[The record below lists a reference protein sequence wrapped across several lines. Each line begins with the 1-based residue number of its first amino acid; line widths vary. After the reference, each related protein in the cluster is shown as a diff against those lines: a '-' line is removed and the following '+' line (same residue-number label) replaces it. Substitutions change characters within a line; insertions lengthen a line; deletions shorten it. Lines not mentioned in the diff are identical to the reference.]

1 MVGQTVAD
9 NWLVTI
15 WKSSRK
21 SISREPEKAVLG
33 IMAFEVS
40 KLMSKVVSLWQSL
53 TDRELVRLR
62 EEIASSAGIRKLV
75 SDSEDHLMDLVFAE
89 IIENLKSVCRSV
101 ILLGKRCT
109 DPRYHDLDR
118 VLDER
123 GELDPDWFGSRFR
136 LKKMEKNVKKMEKFA
151 AATEQLY
158 QELEVLAELEQS
170 LRRMRAGPDI
180 RVLEFQKKVMWQRQ
194 EVKNLKEMSPWIKT
208 YDYTVQLLLRSIFTI
223 VERLTCVYS
232 GTKQNG
238 GHLSRSNSLRQTSVY
253 PSETNI
259 FSYSFPL
266 GRSFSSL
273 GLGGQKTQSK
283 NVKLKSKSHS
293 RSRSSV
299 FISGKQQPS
308 MRGRISFAP
317 AGFTGCMEKK
327 MCESPVVVESSFGS
341 ANDASSR
348 KDPIKLKDILY
359 GGGKSVKKASLATN
373 TKSRPLNFPPSTLG
387 HAALAVRYANI
398 IILIEKLAS
407 SPELV
412 SLDARDDLYSMLPTA
427 VKSCLRAKLRA
438 FSRGSGCDAAF
449 AAEWGQAV
457 GRILEWLSPL
467 AHGTVRWQSERNFE
481 RQRFS
486 LGPNVRLVQTLYF
499 ADRAETEAVI
509 VELLVGLNYLCRFG
523 REMNRKT

>member
-1 MVGQTVAD
+1 MSAVVRLIDMVGQIVAD
-9 NWLVTI
+9 NWFVSI
-15 WKSSRK
+15 WRSSRK
-21 SISREPEKAVLG
+21 SISREPERAVLG

-53 TDRELVRLR
+53 TDREIIRLR
-62 EEIASSAGIRKLV
+62 EEIASSAGIRKLI
-75 SDSEDHLMDLVFAE
+75 SENEDHLMDLVFSE
-89 IIENLKSVCRSV
+89 IIENLKSVCGSV
-101 ILLGKRCT
+101 ILLGKRCA
-109 DPRYHDLDR
+109 DPRYHNLDQ
-118 VLDER
+118 VLDDR
-123 GELDPDWFGSRFR
+123 GELDPDWLSSRFKP
-136 LKKMEKNVKKMEKFA
+136 KKMEKNVKKMEKFA

-170 LRRMRAGPDI
+170 LRRIRAGPDI
-180 RVLEFQKKVMWQRQ
+180 RVLEFQQKVMWQRQ
-194 EVKNLKEMSPWIKT
+194 EVKNLKEMSPWVKT
-208 YDYTVQLLLRSIFTI
+208 YDFTVHLLLRSIFTI
-223 VERLTCVYS
+223 IERLTCVYS
-232 GTKQNG
+232 GTKQNN
-238 GHLSRSNSLRQTSVY
+238 GHLSRSNSVRQTSVY

-259 FSYSFPL
+259 FSYSLPL

-273 GLGGQKTQSK
+273 GLGGQKTRSK
-283 NVKLKSKSHS
+283 NVKLKSHS

-299 FISGKQQPS
+299 FSSS

-317 AGFTGCMEKK
+317 AGFTGCMDRKTS
-327 MCESPVVVESSFGS
+327 ESPVVVESSFRS
-341 ANDASSR
+341 AN
-348 KDPIKLKDILY
+348 DPIKLKDILY
-359 GGGKSVKKASLATN
+359 GGGKTVKKVSMATN
-373 TKSRPLNFPPSTLG
+373 TKSRALNFPPSTLG
-387 HAALAVRYANI
+387 YAALAVRYANI
-398 IILIEKLAS
+398 IILIEKLSS

-427 VKSCLRAKLRA
+427 IKSCLRAKLRA
-438 FSRGSGCDAAF
+438 FSRGLGCDAAF
-449 AAEWGQAV
+449 AAEWGQGV
-457 GRILEWLSPL
+457 GSILEWLSPL